1 MNQMS
6 RLLGRATLTV
16 ALLLGSAV
24 AVAGEIMPVSMAA
37 YQAAAAKGAPVIFHV
52 KADWC
57 PVCAKQTPIIAKL
70 MAEPAFAKY
79 LVLVVDFDRDK
90 NALGM
95 LKVDH
100 QSTIIVNKGAAEVG
114 RTTGLTDEKAIR
126 DQLMKAG

>member
-1 MNQMS
+1 MPHRHVTV
-6 RLLGRATLTV
+6 RLALA
-16 ALLLGSAV
+16 ALLIGSGTA
-24 AVAGEIMPVSMAA
+24 ATAGEIIPVSMAA
-37 YQAAAAKGAPVIFHV
+37 YQAAAAKGLPVIFHV

-79 LVLVVDFDRDK
+79 TVLVVDFDHDK

-100 QSTIIVNKGAAEVG
+100 QSTIIVNKGGTEVG
-114 RTTGLTDEKAIR
+114 RTTGLTDEAAIR
-126 DQLMKAG
+126 AQLEKAS